1 MKLDKNQQ
9 RIVAATYEVFRG
21 SGRWPSVEAI
31 DRFVD
36 SHWELDAFPVIQS
49 LPSSVALIDR
59 MHLREDQPIKLR
71 LAAIAT
77 CPNSSA
83 DLELFVRA
91 LRWLVE
97 HERAFWPSSPHAAE
111 QLRVSSEQFVA
122 DMAAEGLELDAVAL
136 RKVYE
141 LASIEGVTSGGSFDI
156 EGESRRW
163 EINLTRA
170 IRPYRRVQTL
180 ADYFAIRERLDAA
193 AAEETRHAVAL
204 PFAADTGESP
214 TMAPF
219 TPASASAEK
228 PYVFI
233 AMPFGEPWS
242 DAVHACIEQACEKLR
257 SEGLALRW
265 QRADEIARPGRITE
279 QIIDAITTADV
290 VIADISGLNPN
301 VIYELG
307 YAHASG
313 ATLLL
318 LSQNPG
324 ASPFDLRDL
333 RQIRYQPERPEECLT
348 ELGLQLSAALGS

>member
-1 MKLDKNQQ
+1 MKLNEDQQ

-59 MHLREDQPIKLR
+59 IHLREDQPIKLR

-77 CPNSSA
+77 CADSSA

-141 LASIEGVTSGGSFDI
+141 LASIERVSWADHSTSK
-156 EGESRRW
+156 
-163 EINLTRA
+163 
-170 IRPYRRVQTL
+170 
-180 ADYFAIRERLDAA
+180 ERAA
-193 AAEETRHAVAL
+193 A
-204 PFAADTGESP
+204 G
-214 TMAPF
+214 
-219 TPASASAEK
+219 
-228 PYVFI
+228 
-233 AMPFGEPWS
+233 
-242 DAVHACIEQACEKLR
+242 R
-257 SEGLALRW
+257 S
-265 QRADEIARPGRITE
+265 I
-279 QIIDAITTADV
+279 
-290 VIADISGLNPN
+290 
-301 VIYELG
+301 
-307 YAHASG
+307 
-313 ATLLL
+313 
-318 LSQNPG
+318 
-324 ASPFDLRDL
+324 
-333 RQIRYQPERPEECLT
+333 
-348 ELGLQLSAALGS
+348 

>member
-1 MKLDKNQQ
+1 MDLSKDQQ
-9 RIVAATYEVFRG
+9 RIVAATYEIFRN

-31 DRFVD
+31 DRFAD
-36 SHWELDAFPVIQS
+36 NHWELDAYPVIKS
-49 LPSSVALIDR
+49 LPPSVAWIDR
-59 MHLREDQPIKLR
+59 LHLRGDQPIKLR
-71 LAAIAT
+71 VAAIAT
-77 CPNSSA
+77 CANSSA
-83 DLELFVRA
+83 DLKLFERA

-111 QLRVSSEQFVA
+111 QLRVSSDQFVA
-122 DMAAEGLELDAVAL
+122 DMSAEGLEVDVAAL

-141 LASIEGVTSGGSFDI
+141 LASIEGLSSGGSFDI
-156 EGESRRW
+156 DGESGRW
-163 EINLTRA
+163 EISLTRA

-180 ADYFAIRERLDAA
+180 DDYLAIRERIDGA
-193 AAEETRHAVAL
+193 AAEEAREAAAI
-204 PFAADTGESP
+204 PFPPAAE
-214 TMAPF
+214 A
-219 TPASASAEK
+219 PASGPFVPVEE

-233 AMPFGEPWS
+233 AMPFAERWS
-242 DAVHACIEQACEKLR
+242 DAVHACIAKACEELQA
-257 SEGLALRW
+257 EGIVLRW
-265 QRADEIARPGRITE
+265 QRADQISRPGRITE
-279 QIIDAITTADV
+279 QIIDAITAADA

-333 RQIRYQPERPEECLT
+333 RQIRYRPERPEECLP
-348 ELGLQLSAALGS
+348 ELSRQLRAALERD